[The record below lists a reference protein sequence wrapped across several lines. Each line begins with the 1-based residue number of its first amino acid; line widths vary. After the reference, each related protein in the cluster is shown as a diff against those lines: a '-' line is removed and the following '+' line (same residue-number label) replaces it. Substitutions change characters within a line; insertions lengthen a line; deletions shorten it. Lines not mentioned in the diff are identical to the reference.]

1 MKKSFFFLLIAVSFA
16 ASFSLTARA
25 EEKTYIFGM
34 RLAFATEMDAQN
46 KTIFTD
52 VIKAFSTTHGFKID
66 FKWFNSEEEFL
77 ASLRKREPDFFYS
90 PTRDYLYTILSD
102 PAYEPFVIPYM
113 LNRKNNASCLY
124 VNKDGK
130 YKNLSDLRGAD
141 IIIPPYKYDYF
152 VLRNMLN
159 EKPDDFFRSFTS
171 STNPMSSVYS
181 LAMNTTDSIL
191 AGDNGVEFM
200 KVNNPGPTKKILP
213 LKCGEQY
220 LYPPAMA
227 KKTVPDEIKT
237 KLTKFLINALN
248 EESLKKYK
256 PLVKTYKIGFA
267 ETKADE
273 FKPFVAL
280 YKKALK
286 NGWDKD
292 FQYWVKTV
300 KNTTD

>member
-1 MKKSFFFLLIAVSFA
+1 MKKVLLMIILTASLAF
-16 ASFSLTARA
+16 SFSPAAGA
-25 EEKTYIFGM
+25 EDKTYIFGM
-34 RLAFATEMDAQN
+34 RLAFATEIDAQN

-52 VIKAFSTTHGFKID
+52 VIKAFSNTHGFKVD
-66 FKWFNSEEEFL
+66 FKWFNTEEDFL
-77 ASLRKREPDFFYS
+77 ASFRKRELDFFYS
-90 PTRDYLYTILSD
+90 PTRDYLYSILSD
-102 PAYEPFVIPYM
+102 PAYEPFIIPYM
-113 LNRKNNASCLY
+113 LNRKSNASCLY

-130 YKNLSDLRGAD
+130 YKNLSDLRGTH

-152 VLRNMLN
+152 VLWSLLN
-159 EKPDDFFRSFTS
+159 EKPDDFFKSFTS
-171 STNPMSSVYS
+171 SRNPMSSVYS

-237 KLTKFLINALN
+237 KLTKFLINALK
-248 EESLKKYK
+248 EESLKKYR

-267 ETKADE
+267 ETNADE
-273 FKPFVAL
+273 YKPFVAL

-286 NGWDKD
+286 SGWDKD

-300 KNTTD
+300 KNTAD